1 MTVTET
7 TSLDNLTLSI
17 TQEIHIRSS
26 PNATFA
32 ALLDQMGP
40 ANETPDGKPLPMKIE
55 PWPGGRWYRDLG
67 GDNGHFSGHVQAIK
81 EANAA
86 RNLWPVSGA
95 RVHTASR
102 ERGGAW
108 KLMKGNR
115 E

>member
-1 MTVTET
+1 MAVTET

-26 PNATFA
+26 
-32 ALLDQMGP
+32 
-40 ANETPDGKPLPMKIE
+40 
-55 PWPGGRWYRDLG
+55 
-67 GDNGHFSGHVQAIK
+67 
-81 EANAA
+81 
-86 RNLWPVSGA
+86 GA

-102 ERGGAW
+102 LERGGAW